1 MRDIPDDFRR
11 TWDGFLLLT
20 PHHLLE
26 TKELHSSRPR
36 DSKEPPEFT
45 LPKEHEEFDRRKE
58 ERCPQV
64 VPEPYLVSFKIE
76 GLRYR
81 FDYRLAFDL
90 ALGAGAASRQ
100 IHKPNGSRLT
110 LYNIINYKMTTLV
123 EGIKKG
129 GLFRTVAYDPNY
141 HERVDTPNGVREYAV
156 FSAYLEAQ
164 QGGG

>member
-1 MRDIPDDFRR
+1 MRHPRRFQR

-26 TKELHSSRPR
+26 TKELHSSRPA

-45 LPKEHEEFDRRKE
+45 LPKEHQEFDRIKE

-76 GLRYR
+76 GQRYR

-90 ALGAGAASRQ
+90 ALR
-100 IHKPNGSRLT
+100 RR
-110 LYNIINYKMTTLV
+110 
-123 EGIKKG
+123 GIE
-129 GLFRTVAYDPNY
+129 TDSQA
-141 HERVDTPNGVREYAV
+141 EWQ
-156 FSAYLEAQ
+156 SAHPVQHHQLQDDDAC
-164 QGGG
+164 